1 MTLFQT
7 ILVPTDFSPHA
18 AKALE
23 LAIELA
29 KEQGAAL
36 CLAHVYDLLP
46 YATVPEGMPM
56 YDPGVLSQLRDD
68 LAKLLATSK
77 EQALKAGVERVDAKL
92 LDGQPFREI
101 VRLAEQLPAQLIVMG
116 THGRGGIAHALVG
129 SVAERVVRKAP
140 CPVITVPL
148 KEAKKK

>member
-29 KEQGAAL
+29 KGQGAAL
-36 CLAHVYDLLP
+36 CLVHVVDILP
-46 YATVPEGMPM
+46 YTTVPEGTPM
-56 YDPGVLSQLRDD
+56 YDPNVLARLRED
-68 LAKLLATSK
+68 LAKLLATAK
-77 EQALKAGVERVDAKL
+77 QRVIEAGVSRVDGKL
-92 LDGQPFREI
+92 LEGQPFREI

-116 THGRGGIAHALVG
+116 THGRTGVAHALMG

-140 CPVITVPL
+140 CAVITVPL
-148 KEAKKK
+148 REAKK